1 LCYHGIRGVGS
12 DDLGEGGRELAGY
25 EAVPTPEVE
34 EEGGG
39 RLMVGEH
46 GFEECGWV
54 GGAEGGVGE
63 GVEGAFT
70 WRCMLACCSAYG

>member
-1 LCYHGIRGVGS
+1 MCYHGIRGVGG
-12 DDLGEGGRELAGY
+12 DDLGEGGGELAGY

-39 RLMVGEH
+39 GLMVGEH
-46 GFEECGWV
+46 GFEEGGRV

-63 GVEGAFT
+63 GAEGAF
-70 WRCMLACCSAYG
+70 AKGY